1 MSLNE
6 IKIEK
11 TRLENQILYLI
22 QLFEQSHKVTVTNIK
37 AIKSKE
43 MNIDLGIT
51 SIELKIEI

>member
-1 MSLNE
+1 MSSLNE

-11 TRLENQILYLI
+11 SRLENQILYLI

-43 MNIDLGIT
+43 LNVDLGIT
-51 SIELKIEI
+51 SLN